1 MYNGSGKIAA
11 SDMRNAPLLR
21 ASILAAA
28 LGAAVASQADV
39 RYSFTSGFD
48 SFELVVPNFI
58 TATTSVPG
66 SGLESSSGFL
76 GTTVTGVRFEPDYS
90 SSASL
95 LTVTDGFGD
104 SPFLFSSGAFGSYGV
119 KNTLA
124 GVTGTLTVSQAVP
137 EPASLAALG
146 LGAAALLRRRK
157 RA

>member
-1 MYNGSGKIAA
+1 MNA
-11 SDMRNAPLLR
+11 STLLR
-21 ASILAAA
+21 ASLLATA

-39 RYSFTSGFD
+39 RYSFTSSFN

-76 GTTVTGVRFEPDYS
+76 STTVTGVLFEPDYS

-104 SPFLFSSGAFGSYGV
+104 SPFFFDQGVFGSYGV

-124 GVTGTLTVSQAVP
+124 GVQGTLTVSQAVP
-137 EPASLAALG
+137 EPASFAALG
-146 LGAAALLRRRK
+146 LGAAALLRRR
-157 RA
+157 RRV